1 MFYPQFFINRNP
13 LDFILITLVESF
25 IFILHNSLEGMT
37 PNTSPESLLITI
49 SRLFTERNRSFTVD
63 VFEY

>member
-1 MFYPQFFINRNP
+1 
-13 LDFILITLVESF
+13 
-25 IFILHNSLEGMT
+25 MT